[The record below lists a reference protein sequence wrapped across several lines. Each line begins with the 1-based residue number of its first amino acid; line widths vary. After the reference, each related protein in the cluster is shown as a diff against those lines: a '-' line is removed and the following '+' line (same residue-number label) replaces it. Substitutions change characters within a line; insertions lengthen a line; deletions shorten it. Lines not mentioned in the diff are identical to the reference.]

1 MPTVIPIDFF
11 EMNPARDGFRISKT
25 YALPERLSPEAVLRV
40 VVDRII
46 WKDSDGALLSP
57 PVFAADPLFT
67 E

>member
-1 MPTVIPIDFF
+1 
-11 EMNPARDGFRISKT
+11 MNPARDGFRISKT

-57 PVFAADPLFT
+57 PVFAADPLFA